1 MSHSDATSNNSA
13 ARAAVTPHPARHLN
27 QIELSR
33 RWGFSPRTLEGWRF
47 FGKGPAFIKAGGKVL
62 YRLEDIEAFEAKQL
76 RQRTPRRRKSSSS
89 SSIGAKDNRDA

>member
-1 MSHSDATSNNSA
+1 MSRNATPDPA
-13 ARAAVTPHPARHLN
+13 APAPPASHPARHLN

-33 RWGFSPRTLEGWRF
+33 RWGFSPRTLEGWRW

-62 YRLEDIEAFEAKQL
+62 YRLEDIEAFEAEQL
-76 RQRTPRRRKSSSS
+76 RQRTPRRPKSSRN

>member
-1 MSHSDATSNNSA
+1 MSHNDATSNSA

-33 RWGFSPRTLEGWRF
+33 RWGFSPRTLEGWRW
-47 FGKGPAFIKAGGKVL
+47 FGKGPAFIKAGGKVR
-62 YRLEDIEAFEAKQL
+62 YRLEDIEAFEAEQL